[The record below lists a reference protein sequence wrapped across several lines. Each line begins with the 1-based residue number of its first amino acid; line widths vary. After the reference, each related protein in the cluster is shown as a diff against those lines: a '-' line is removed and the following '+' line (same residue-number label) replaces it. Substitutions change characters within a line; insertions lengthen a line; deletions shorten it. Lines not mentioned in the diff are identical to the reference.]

1 MAGSIK
7 RVLHVGYEPYKAEDE
22 IWKLNLVPYA
32 MGKKKYPPEVPLRDI
47 SMKSGKMLNNIF
59 AIWVPWPNYGI

>member
-7 RVLHVGYEPYKAEDE
+7 RVLHVGCEPYKAEDE

-32 MGKKKYPPEVPLRDI
+32 KGKKKFPPEDAFAGYLKKKP
-47 SMKSGKMLNNIF
+47 GK
-59 AIWVPWPNYGI
+59 